1 MTLRGEI
8 LRRLVTEYQEHRD
21 SIVFEKIL
29 RRVDALLLSTVHK
42 HMWKRPH
49 LQKIDMR
56 DLYHTAIVSLGRA
69 IITMKPEFT
78 PERIVQRI
86 ISYVKN
92 ELNVTYPLNTIHRF
106 YTFVSLDATAEY
118 HKPHAEQIQEQNHA
132 ERTVELGHI
141 RELYAEAIEED
152 IITQADFDL
161 MVLRFVDQEKYIVIA
176 KKLNL
181 VIGTVRDRCE
191 MLRLRM
197 RSWLQNHGVE
207 G

>member
-8 LRRLVTEYQEHRD
+8 LRQLVTEYQEHHD

-29 RRVDALLLSTVHK
+29 RRVDSLLLSTVH
-42 HMWKRPH
+42 HHIQTRPH

-56 DLYHTAIVSLGRA
+56 DLYHTAIVSLGRV
-69 IITMKPEFT
+69 IVVVKPKAT
-78 PERIVQRI
+78 PERIVQLI

-106 YTFVSLDATAEY
+106 CTFVSLDAVDY
-118 HKPHAEQIQEQNHA
+118 HKPSTQQIQEQDLV
-132 ERTVELGHI
+132 ERKIELEHI
-141 RELYAEAIEED
+141 RELYAKAIKED

-161 MVLRFVDQEKYIVIA
+161 MILRFVDEEKYAVIA
-176 KKLNL
+176 KQLNCA
-181 VIGTVRDRCE
+181 IATVQERCE
-191 MLRLRM
+191 TLRLRM
-197 RSWLQNHGVE
+197 RCWLENHGVE

>member
-8 LRRLVTEYQEHRD
+8 LRGLVTEYQEHRD

-29 RRVDALLLSTVHK
+29 RRVDSLLLSTVHR
-42 HMWKRPH
+42 HMQTRPH

-56 DLYHTAIVSLGRA
+56 DLYHTAIVSLDRA
-69 IITMKPEFT
+69 IVTVKPEMT

-106 YTFVSLDATAEY
+106 CTFVPLDTTAEY
-118 HKPHAEQIQEQNHA
+118 YKPCSEQIQEQNIA
-132 ERTVELGHI
+132 ERNVELVDI
-141 RELYAEAIEED
+141 RKLYAAAIEKD

-161 MVLRFVDQEKYIVIA
+161 MVLRFIDQEKYIVIA
-176 KKLNL
+176 KKLNCAIAS
-181 VIGTVRDRCE
+181 VQERCE
-191 MLRLRM
+191 TLRSRM
-197 RSWLQNHGVE
+197 RSWLENHGVE